1 MKKTLPLA
9 RILVVC
15 YFYYHIMERFQEM
28 PPIRISLQLISGVRV
43 FGHIFKHVL
52 ETPVNGALVQMWV
65 KFEDKSIE
73 DMYISDDR
81 IKSKSVEVINPVR
94 VSPNTV
100 FNT

>member
-1 MKKTLPLA
+1 
-9 RILVVC
+9 
-15 YFYYHIMERFQEM
+15 M
-28 PPIRISLQLISGVRV
+28 PPIRISLQLNSGITC

-52 ETPVNGALVQMWV
+52 ETPVDGALVQMWV

-81 IKSKSVEVINPVR
+81 IKSKSVCVIYPVR
-94 VSPNTV
+94 ESPNTL